1 MPGAPDLLNKS
12 AMASVSAPA
21 PRTQIMPGQVNN
33 QAPEPRKWNKIPSEP
48 SAMEVVPPPQPPA
61 PVPAVAPSTVPEAAP
76 PTASSENAVE
86 QDPLAEKYNETFI
99 TKAMKKASNNR
110 GRTFRVT
117 TSLVK
122 LNWRSTRP
130 FSIYKYDLKMVVR
143 VGGVEKKSLL
153 NKEETMKVMSN
164 LRNDPKAREMM
175 HNVFWSDFKSLFFSR
190 ESIPQTSFIVPLDE
204 RREVEVKITPTET
217 ITMTD
222 MFRDADERFIQAFSN
237 AIMFETTMDKNLV
250 CQSSK
255 VYCGSTFGLEKNLL
269 EGRMGI
275 NYNFRVTEQGLMLAI
290 DQCATAFIVA
300 GPLLNTVKAVCGRN
314 FDDNTG
320 MVGKRSMTDVG
331 AASGTDA

>member
-33 QAPEPRKWNKIPSEP
+33 QAPEPLKWNKIPSEP

-290 DQCATAFIVA
+290 DQCATAQCAVA
-300 GPLLNTVKAVCGRN
+300 TSTTTRAWW
-314 FDDNTG
+314 
-320 MVGKRSMTDVG
+320 
-331 AASGTDA
+331 ASAR